1 MIEFDV
7 KGVEEVNAFLKSIP
21 LGATKEVT
29 KAFGEYIIGNDQHG
43 LRHYPPYRKVT
54 RKQAYGVSFFS
65 DKQRRWFFANLKDHI
80 DIPYR
85 QTWQLKD
92 GWKLNYPSKNQ
103 ATIKNRVPYASLV
116 MGDVGQNRMAA
127 KKGWRKVSKVVAD
140 NIKGAMRMANF
151 ALDRWLKAKNK

>member
-65 DKQRRWFFANLKDHI
+65 DKQRRWFFANLDRL

-92 GWKLNYPSKNQ
+92 GWTLNYPSKNQ

-116 MGDVGQNRMAA
+116 MGDVGQNRMAQ
-127 KKGWRKVSKVVAD
+127 KKGWRKVSKVIED
-140 NIKGAMRMANF
+140 NVKGAMRMAEF
-151 ALDRWLKAKNK
+151 ALQRWLKAKEK